1 MKRRDFLKTTTAVA
15 GGVFSGLHK
24 ASAEGIP
31 EGTPVP
37 GDKPNIL
44 FILVDEL
51 RYPTVF
57 PDHIKT
63 PGEFLAK
70 YMPHVHSLWRRG
82 VKFGEY
88 HNAANAC
95 TPSRGVMITG
105 LYSQQNW
112 LMTTITSS
120 PLQSQP
126 QRQPVLNPAYPTY
139 GKLLRS
145 NGYTTP
151 YVGKWHVSIPS
162 SETNTLQNYGFDYYP
177 TYYDPV
183 GFNLQGTY
191 GDEDHGFHN
200 DAYSA
205 SQAVTWLTE
214 QAPLNK
220 PWCLT
225 VSLINP
231 HDREFFPA
239 GTEFKTVADLFDPH
253 SPTNPDN
260 LTQMQAGYGTDKNP
274 PAVDW
279 DTNELKSPKSYGY
292 PTLPPNWESRD
303 DLMNKPST
311 QVFIH
316 DFQQGV
322 WGGATDDPTRDTAS
336 IEQYPN
342 PGPNVNLQLGI
353 AKMPFSY
360 WQRGFDSYTQVM
372 QIVDC
377 EIGRVLKA
385 LHSLPDSVV
394 DNTVVVFA
402 SDHGEYC
409 GAHGMLQGK
418 MGTVYEEA
426 WHIPL
431 IVVDPSGR
439 FTDDTHIIRNGLTS
453 AVDLFNMLVSIG
465 YRGTNDW
472 MKQDNLAAIYGDR
485 HDMVSMLK
493 SSTAPGRRY
502 VLFATD
508 EIVFD
513 YLNFNKAPLHVLG
526 LRLEDS
532 KLGAYAH
539 WAPLTSQ
546 ILPRVQKEFY
556 DYSTARGQL
565 ELDSTPGDPRVK
577 ALYAN
582 LIQNLVPNELQERL
596 PGTLGVQQQL
606 SKRAEL
612 IWFEFIKLQQPS
624 TLKLGDLHK
633 LLGFGW
639 EF

>member
-1 MKRRDFLKTTTAVA
+1 MKRREFLKTTTAVT
-15 GGVFSGLHK
+15 GGVFSGLYK

-31 EGTPVP
+31 ERTPVS

-63 PGEFLAK
+63 PDKFLET
-70 YMPHVHSLWRRG
+70 YMPNVHSLWKRG

-112 LMTTITSS
+112 LFTTITSS
-120 PLQSQP
+120 PLSAP
-126 QRQPVLNPAYPTY
+126 PKLMPVLNPAYPTY
-139 GKLLRS
+139 GKLLQS
-145 NGYTTP
+145 NGYATP
-151 YVGKWHVSIPS
+151 YIGKWHVSLSTP
-162 SETNTLQNYGFDYYP
+162 ETNTLQDYGFDYYP

-191 GDEDHGFHN
+191 GQEPTFHS
-200 DAYSA
+200 DAFTA

-214 QAPLNK
+214 QAPSNK

-225 VSLINP
+225 VSLVNP

-239 GTEFKTVADLFDPH
+239 GTEFQTVADLFA
-253 SPTNPDN
+253 SGTTNPDD

-274 PAVDW
+274 PAVSW
-279 DTNELKSPKSYGY
+279 DENELKSPKPYGY
-292 PTLPPNWESRD
+292 PKLPPNWESRD
-303 DLMNKPST
+303 DLLNNKPST

-322 WGGATDDPTRDTAS
+322 WGGVTDDRTQDTAT

-342 PGPNVNLQLGI
+342 PNAVEDLKLGI
-353 AKMPFSY
+353 AKMPFNY
-360 WQRGFDSYTQVM
+360 WQRGFDSYTQIM
-372 QIVDC
+372 QIVDGQ
-377 EIGRVLKA
+377 IGRVLNA
-385 LHSLPDSVV
+385 LHSLPDSVIE
-394 DNTVVVFA
+394 NTVVIFA

-439 FTDDTHIIRNGLTS
+439 FADHTHIIRNGLTS
-453 AVDLFNMLVSIG
+453 SVDLFNMLVSIG

-472 MKQDNLAAIYGDR
+472 MRQGHLAAIYGDR

-493 SSTAPGRRY
+493 SPRAPGRPY

-508 EIVFD
+508 EIVFE
-513 YLNFNKAPLHVLG
+513 YLNFNKAPFHVLG

-539 WAPLTSQ
+539 WFPLTSN
-546 ILPRVQKEFY
+546 IVGTVQKEFY
-556 DYSTARGQL
+556 DYSTQGGQL
-565 ELDSTPGDPRVK
+565 ELDSHPHHPRANV
-577 ALYAN
+577 LYQYLTHN
-582 LIQNLVPNELQERL
+582 LIPNELQESL
-596 PGTLGVQQQL
+596 PGSLGMQQRR

-612 IWFEFIKLQQPS
+612 AWAAFIALQPS
-624 TLKLGDLHK
+624 GDLRSGALQK

-639 EF
+639 GF

>member
-31 EGTPVP
+31 ERSPVP
-37 GDKPNIL
+37 GNKPNIV

-70 YMPHVHSLWRRG
+70 YMPHVHSLWKRG

-105 LYSQQNW
+105 LYSQQTW
-112 LMTTITSS
+112 LGTTITSS
-120 PLQSQP
+120 PLQP
-126 QRQPVLNPAYPTY
+126 PPKLQPVLNPAFPTY

-145 NGYTTP
+145 NGYVTP
-151 YVGKWHVSIPS
+151 YIGKWHASIPPAGS
-162 SETNTLQNYGFDYYP
+162 GSLNNYGFDFM
-177 TYYDPV
+177 TYYDPS

-191 GDEDHGFHN
+191 GQEPNFHN

-225 VSLINP
+225 VSLVNP

-239 GTEFKTVADLFDPH
+239 GTEFKTVADLFASDT
-253 SPTNPDN
+253 TNPDG
-260 LTQMQAGYGTDKNP
+260 LTQMQAGYGTEKNP
-274 PAVDW
+274 PAVSW
-279 DTNELKSPKSYGY
+279 DANELKSPKSYGY
-292 PTLPPNWESRD
+292 PTLPPNWESRQ
-303 DLMNKPST
+303 DLQDNKPST
-311 QVFIH
+311 QVWVH

-322 WGGATDDPTRDTAS
+322 WGGATDDKTQTTAT

-342 PGPNVNLQLGI
+342 PNAIEDLHLGI
-353 AKMPFSY
+353 VKMPFNY

-372 QIVDC
+372 QIVDQQ
-377 EIGRVLKA
+377 IGRVLKA
-385 LHSLPDSVV
+385 LHSLPDDVV
-394 DNTVVVFA
+394 ENTVIIFA

-409 GAHGMLQGK
+409 GAHGLLQGK
-418 MGTVYEEA
+418 MATVYEEA

-453 AVDLFNMLVSIG
+453 SVDLFNMLVSIG
-465 YRGTNDW
+465 YRGTNHW
-472 MKQDNLAAIYGDR
+472 MKQDHLAAIYGDR

-493 SSTAPGRRY
+493 SSSAPGRPY

-508 EIVFD
+508 DMVFN
-513 YLNFNKAPLHVLG
+513 YLNFNKAPLHVMG

-532 KLGAYAH
+532 KLGTYSH
-539 WAPLTSQ
+539 WLPLTSRVVG
-546 ILPRVQKEFY
+546 PVQKEFY
-556 DYSTARGQL
+556 DYSTEGGQL
-565 ELDSTPGDPRVK
+565 ELDSNPNDLRVNR
-577 ALYAN
+577 LYQN
-582 LIQNLVPNELQERL
+582 LIHNIVPNELRERL
-596 PGTLGVQQQL
+596 PGKLGVQQAL
-606 SKRAEL
+606 SKRAHL
-612 IWFEFIKLQQPS
+612 IWDEFIALQS
-624 TLKLGDLHK
+624 SSGVKDDLHK

>member
-1 MKRRDFLKTTTAVA
+1 M
-15 GGVFSGLHK
+15 
-24 ASAEGIP
+24 
-31 EGTPVP
+31 P
-37 GDKPNIL
+37 GNKPNIL

-63 PGEFLAK
+63 PGEFLET
-70 YMPHVHSLWRRG
+70 YMPNVHSLWRRG

-105 LYSQQNW
+105 LYSQQTW
-112 LMTTITSS
+112 LGTTITSS
-120 PLQSQP
+120 PLQP
-126 QRQPVLNPAYPTY
+126 APKLQPVLNPAFPTY

-145 NGYTTP
+145 NGYITP
-151 YVGKWHVSIPS
+151 YIGKWHVSIPPGNGS
-162 SETNTLQNYGFDYYP
+162 LGNYGFDFM
-177 TYYDPV
+177 TYYDPT

-191 GDEDHGFHN
+191 GQEPDFHN

-239 GTEFKTVADLFDPH
+239 GTEFKTVADLFA
-253 SPTNPDN
+253 SEATNPDG
-260 LTQMQAGYGTDKNP
+260 LKQMQAGYGTEKNP
-274 PAVDW
+274 PAVSW
-279 DTNELKSPKSYGY
+279 DANELKSPKSYGY
-292 PTLPPNWESRD
+292 PTLPPNWESRQ
-303 DLMNKPST
+303 DLQNNKPST
-311 QVFIH
+311 QVWVH

-322 WGGATDDPTRDTAS
+322 WGGATDDSTQNTAT

-342 PGPNVNLQLGI
+342 PNPLENLQLGI
-353 AKMPFSY
+353 VKMPFSY

-377 EIGRVLKA
+377 QIGRVLKA
-385 LHSLPDSVV
+385 LQSLPDSVV
-394 DNTVVVFA
+394 DNTVIIFA

-409 GAHGMLQGK
+409 GAHGLLQGK
-418 MGTVYEEA
+418 MATVYEEA

-453 AVDLFNMLVSIG
+453 SVDLFNMLVSIG

-485 HDMVSMLK
+485 HDMLSMLK
-493 SSTAPGRRY
+493 SSSAPGRPY

-508 EIVFD
+508 EIVFN

-539 WAPLTSQ
+539 WLPLTSR
-546 ILPRVQKEFY
+546 ILGPVQKEFY
-556 DYSTARGQL
+556 DYSTERGQL
-565 ELDSTPGDPRVK
+565 ELDSNPNDPRVND
-577 ALYAN
+577 LYDN
-582 LIQNLVPNELQERL
+582 LIHNIVPNELRERL
-596 PGTLGVQQQL
+596 PGRLGVQQAL
-606 SKRAEL
+606 SKRAHL
-612 IWFEFIKLQQPS
+612 IWAEFIALQQPS
-624 TLKLGDLHK
+624 TLQRGDLHK

>member
-31 EGTPVP
+31 ERRPVP

-57 PDHIKT
+57 PDGIKT
-63 PGEFLAK
+63 PGEFLARF
-70 YMPHVHSLWRRG
+70 MPHVHTLWTRG

-112 LMTTITSS
+112 LGTTITSS
-120 PLQSQP
+120 PLATKP
-126 QRQPVLNPAYPTY
+126 QKQPVLNPAYPTY

-151 YVGKWHVSIPS
+151 YIGKWHVSIPGQD
-162 SETNTLQNYGFDYYP
+162 TNTLQDYGFDYYP
-177 TYYDPV
+177 TFYDPV

-191 GDEDHGFHN
+191 GQEPAFHN

-214 QAPLNK
+214 QAPVDK

-225 VSLINP
+225 VSLVNP

-239 GTEFKTVADLFDPH
+239 GTEFKTVADLFA
-253 SPTNPDN
+253 SPTTNPDG
-260 LTQMQAGYGTDKNP
+260 LHQMSAGYGTEENP
-274 PAVDW
+274 PVVNW

-292 PTLPPNWESRD
+292 PKLPPNWESRE
-303 DLMNKPST
+303 DLKNNKPST

-322 WGGATDDPTRDTAS
+322 WGGATDDSKQDTPS
-336 IEQYPN
+336 IEPYPGTN
-342 PGPNVNLQLGI
+342 SQQLGI

-360 WQRGFDSYTQVM
+360 WQRGFDSYTQIM
-372 QIVDC
+372 QIVDGQ
-377 EIGRVLKA
+377 IRRVLEA
-385 LHSLPDSVV
+385 LHSLPESVV
-394 DNTVVVFA
+394 ENTVIVFA
-402 SDHGEYC
+402 SDHGEYS

-418 MGTVYEEA
+418 MMTVYEEA
-426 WHIPL
+426 WHVPL

-439 FTDDTHIIRNGLTS
+439 FTDDIGDIRNGLTS
-453 AVDLFNMLVSIG
+453 SVDLFNMLVSIG
-465 YRGTNDW
+465 YRGTNEW
-472 MKQDNLAAIYGDR
+472 MRRDHLADIYGDR
-485 HDMVSMLK
+485 HDMISMLR
-493 SSTAPGRRY
+493 SSRAPGRPY

-508 EIVFD
+508 EVVFE
-513 YLNFNKAPLHVLG
+513 YLNFNKAPFHVVG

-532 KLGAYAH
+532 KLGTYVH
-539 WAPLTSQ
+539 WKPLTSEFVG
-546 ILPRVQKEFY
+546 RVQKEFY
-556 DYSTARGQL
+556 DYSTESGRL
-565 ELDSTPGDPRVK
+565 ELDSNPNDPRVNN
-577 ALYAN
+577 LYEN
-582 LIQNLVPNELQERL
+582 LIHNIIPNELQERL
-596 PGTLGVQQQL
+596 PGALGVAQAL
-606 SKRAEL
+606 SKKAHLAWALLIEL
-612 IWFEFIKLQQPS
+612 HQPTSPREDLQR
-624 TLKLGDLHK
+624 
-633 LLGFGW
+633 LLSYGWGF
-639 EF
+639 

>member
-15 GGVFSGLHK
+15 GGVFAGLHK
-24 ASAEGIP
+24 ASAQGIP
-31 EGTPVP
+31 ELSPAP

-57 PDHIKT
+57 PDHIKH
-63 PGEFLAK
+63 PGEFLAR

-105 LYSQQNW
+105 LYSQQTW
-112 LMTTITSS
+112 LFTTITSS
-120 PLQSQP
+120 PQQSAPKLQP
-126 QRQPVLNPAYPTY
+126 PLNPAYPTY

-145 NGYTTP
+145 NGYLTP
-151 YVGKWHVSIPS
+151 YIGKWHVSIPPNQPNS
-162 SETNTLQNYGFDYYP
+162 LDNYGFDFM
-177 TYYDPV
+177 TYYDPT

-191 GDEDHGFHN
+191 GQEPDFHN

-214 QAPLNK
+214 QAPLNE

-239 GTEFKTVADLFDPH
+239 GTEFQTVADLFASDA
-253 SPTNPDN
+253 TNPDGWH
-260 LTQMQAGYGTDKNP
+260 QMQAGYGTEKNP
-274 PAVDW
+274 PAVSW
-279 DTNELKSPKSYGY
+279 DTNELKSPKFYGY
-292 PTLPPNWESRD
+292 PTLPPNWESHD
-303 DLMNKPST
+303 DLKDNKPST
-311 QVFIH
+311 HLFMH
-316 DFQQGV
+316 DFAQGV
-322 WGGATDDPTRDTAS
+322 WGGASDNPTQDTPS
-336 IEQYPN
+336 IEPYPGQN
-342 PGPNVNLQLGI
+342 TQQLGI

-372 QIVDC
+372 QIVDG
-377 EIGRVLKA
+377 EIGRVLEA
-385 LHSLPDSVV
+385 LHSLPDNVV
-394 DNTVVVFA
+394 DNTVIIFA

-409 GAHGMLQGK
+409 GAHGLLQGK

-453 AVDLFNMLVSIG
+453 SVDFFNMLVSIG

-472 MKQDNLAAIYGDR
+472 MRQDDLAAIYGDR
-485 HDMVSMLK
+485 HDMISMLK
-493 SSTAPGRRY
+493 SSSAPGRPY

-508 EIVFD
+508 EVVFE
-513 YLNFNKAPLHVLG
+513 YLNFNKAPFHVLG

-539 WAPLTSQ
+539 WLPLTSQ
-546 ILPRVQKEFY
+546 VVGPVQKEFY
-556 DYSTARGQL
+556 DYSTERGRL
-565 ELDSTPGDPRVK
+565 ELDSDPNDPRVHD
-577 ALYAN
+577 LYEN
-582 LIQNLVPNELQERL
+582 LIHNIVPNELQERL
-596 PGTLGVQQQL
+596 PGNLGAEQTK

-612 IWFEFIKLQQPS
+612 LWAALIAAQQPS
-624 TLKLGDLHK
+624 NSNSSRALLQK

>member
-1 MKRRDFLKTTTAVA
+1 MKRRDFLKTTTAVT
-15 GGVFSGLHK
+15 GGIFSGLYK

-31 EGTPVP
+31 ERTPVP

-44 FILVDEL
+44 LILVDEL

-63 PGEFLAK
+63 PGEFLAT
-70 YMPHVHSLWRRG
+70 YMPHVHNLWKRG

-105 LYSQQNW
+105 LYSQQTW
-112 LMTTITSS
+112 LGTTITSS
-120 PLQSQP
+120 PVQP
-126 QRQPVLNPAYPTY
+126 QPKFQPVLNPAFPTY

-145 NGYTTP
+145 NDYITP
-151 YVGKWHVSIPS
+151 YIGKWHVSIPPGNGS
-162 SETNTLQNYGFDYYP
+162 LGNYGFDFM

-191 GDEDHGFHN
+191 GEEPDFHN
-200 DAYSA
+200 DAFSA

-225 VSLINP
+225 VSLVNP

-239 GTEFKTVADLFDPH
+239 GTEFKTVADLFASDAA
-253 SPTNPDN
+253 NPDG
-260 LTQMQAGYGTDKNP
+260 LKQMSAGYGTKENP
-274 PAVDW
+274 PAVSW
-279 DTNELKSPKSYGY
+279 DENKLKSPKSYGY
-292 PTLPPNWESRD
+292 PTLPPNWEKRE
-303 DLMNKPST
+303 DLKNNKPST

-322 WGGATDDPTRDTAS
+322 WGGVTDDETQDTAS
-336 IEQYPN
+336 IEPYPGQN
-342 PGPNVNLQLGI
+342 TQQLGI

-360 WQRGFDSYTQVM
+360 WQRGFDSYTQIM
-372 QIVDC
+372 QIVDGQ
-377 EIGRVLKA
+377 IGRVLKA
-385 LHSLPDSVV
+385 LHSLPDIVV
-394 DNTVVVFA
+394 DNTVIIFV

-426 WHIPL
+426 WHVPL

-439 FTDDTHIIRNGLTS
+439 FTDDTDIIRNGLTS
-453 AVDLFNMLVSIG
+453 SVDLLNMLVSIG
-465 YRGTNDW
+465 YKGTNEW

-485 HDMVSMLK
+485 HDMISMLK
-493 SSTAPGRRY
+493 SSSAPGRPY

-508 EIVFD
+508 EVVFN
-513 YLNFNKAPLHVLG
+513 YLNFNKAPFHVLG

-539 WAPLTSQ
+539 WAPFTSDFVG
-546 ILPRVQKEFY
+546 PVQKEFY
-556 DYSTARGQL
+556 DYSTENGQL
-565 ELDSTPGDPRVK
+565 ELDSNPNDPRVK
-577 ALYAN
+577 DLYQN
-582 LIQNLVPNELQERL
+582 LIHNIRPNELQERL
-596 PGTLGVQQQL
+596 PGKLGLQQEL
-606 SKRAEL
+606 SKLAHL
-612 IWFEFIKLQQPS
+612 VWNEFIQLQQPS
-624 TLKLGDLHK
+624 NSQPSRDLLQK
-633 LLGFGW
+633 LLSFGW
-639 EF
+639 GF

>member
-1 MKRRDFLKTTTAVA
+1 MKRRDFLKTTTAVT
-15 GGVFSGLHK
+15 GGVFSGLYK

-31 EGTPVP
+31 ERTPVS

-63 PGEFLAK
+63 PGKFLET
-70 YMPHVHSLWRRG
+70 YMPHVHSLWKRG

-112 LMTTITSS
+112 LFTTITSS
-120 PLQSQP
+120 PLQAPP
-126 QRQPVLNPAYPTY
+126 QFMPVLNSAYPTY
-139 GKLLRS
+139 GKLLQS
-145 NGYTTP
+145 NGYATP
-151 YVGKWHVSIPS
+151 YIGKWHVSLASPA
-162 SETNTLQNYGFDYYP
+162 TNTLQNYGFDYYP
-177 TYYDPV
+177 TYYDPI

-191 GDEDHGFHN
+191 GQEPTFHS
-200 DAYSA
+200 DVYTA

-214 QAPLNK
+214 QVPANK

-239 GTEFKTVADLFDPH
+239 GTEFKTVADLFASD
-253 SPTNPDN
+253 TANPDG
-260 LTQMQAGYGTDKNP
+260 LKQMQAGYGTDENP
-274 PAVDW
+274 PAVSW

-303 DLMNKPST
+303 DLMNNKPST

-322 WGGATDDPTRDTAS
+322 WGGVTDDPKQTTAT

-342 PGPNVNLQLGI
+342 PNALENLQLGI

-372 QIVDC
+372 QIVDGQ
-377 EIGRVLKA
+377 IGRVLEA

-394 DNTVVVFA
+394 DNTVIVFA
-402 SDHGEYC
+402 SDHGEYS

-453 AVDLFNMLVSIG
+453 SVDLLNMLVSIG

-472 MKQDNLAAIYGDR
+472 MKQGDLAAIYGDR

-493 SSTAPGRRY
+493 SSSAPGRPY

-508 EIVFD
+508 EIVFE
-513 YLNFNKAPLHVLG
+513 YLNFNKAPFHVVG
-526 LRLEDS
+526 MRLEDS
-532 KLGAYAH
+532 KLGTYAH
-539 WAPLTSQ
+539 WLPLTSQ
-546 ILPRVQKEFY
+546 MVGNVQKEFY
-556 DYSTARGQL
+556 DYSTKRGQL
-565 ELDSTPGDPRVK
+565 ELDNDPNDPRVL
-577 ALYAN
+577 ALYEN
-582 LIQNLVPNELQERL
+582 LIHNLIPNELQERL
-596 PGTLGVQQQL
+596 PGSLGVQQAV

-612 IWFEFIKLQQPS
+612 IWAAFIASQQPS
-624 TLKLGDLHK
+624 SLTGGGLHK
-633 LLGFGW
+633 LLGYGW
-639 EF
+639 GF